1 MRKKLHFCV
10 TAYGAE
16 AVENLCRYSLYTL
29 WSAGNRRILE
39 QELEPVFEIL
49 TSKSDFPRLQANPIF
64 REIQARGWIHL
75 SWIKGKPKFFTHIE
89 HWQRVGQRLKAHP
102 DAYLFKLAPDVLF
115 SGSSLKGLLQAMK
128 KSPAAIFASWH
139 LRVTYEVADQIVS
152 NHSREE
158 FPAYKMVRHALA
170 NPHPLLAAYERN
182 SRNFPVHPENIFYL
196 TPEGCIA
203 RVLACTPMVYA
214 PSRCQLGWHQQIE
227 NPLQKKEVCFLQTS
241 EKFLCLSILE
251 KDKYQ
256 NWYST
261 PAEFDFLE
269 VSCWW
274 KKFHSPHGPEISER
288 PFFFFPDQHGR
299 TKNPRLK
306 SPAQSVTDIKILRNL
321 RDKFWALKE
330 EEKIERLIKNSK
342 HYKAK
347 KFFKNLLK

>member
-1 MRKKLHFCV
+1 MRKKIHLCV
-10 TAYGAE
+10 TAYGKV

-29 WSAGNRRILE
+29 WRTSNRRILE
-39 QELEPVFEIL
+39 QELEPAFEIQ
-49 TSKSDFPRLQANPIF
+49 TSKSDLPRLQANPIF

-75 SWIKGKPKFFTHIE
+75 SWITGKPNFSSHIK

-139 LRVTYEVADQIVS
+139 LRVTCEVADQIVS
-152 NHSREE
+152 YYSRED
-158 FPAYKMVRHALA
+158 FPAYKMVRHALV

-182 SRNFPVHPENIFYL
+182 SRKFPVHPENIFYT

-203 RVLACTPMVYA
+203 RVLACTPIVYA

-256 NWYST
+256 DWYST
-261 PAEFDFLE
+261 PAEFDPLE

-274 KKFHSPHGPEISER
+274 KKFHSLHGPEISDC
-288 PFFFFPDQHGR
+288 PFFFFTCPDNYKSGLAKKVVR
-299 TKNPRLK
+299 ASDLEIRL
-306 SPAQSVTDIKILRNL
+306 LRKL
-321 RDKFWALKE
+321 RDKFWALKSYEKE
-330 EEKIERLIKNSK
+330 ERFIATAPLYESAKF
-342 HYKAK
+342 YKSISS
-347 KFFKNLLK
+347 